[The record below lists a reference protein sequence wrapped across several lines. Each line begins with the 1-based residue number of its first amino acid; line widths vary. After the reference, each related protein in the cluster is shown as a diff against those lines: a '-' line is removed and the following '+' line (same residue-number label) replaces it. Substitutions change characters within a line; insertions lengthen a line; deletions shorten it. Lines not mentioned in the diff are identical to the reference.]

1 MDKVDIIICECFTP
15 EHQIIFFYDE
25 EGNELTARIHLKT
38 YKNVFKRLYTAIRY
52 VFGYKSR
59 FGEWDNFIVNPND
72 AEKLI
77 GILQQYKKQN
87 IGQK

>member
-25 EGNELTARIHLKT
+25 ESNELTARIHLKT

-77 GILQQYKKQN
+77 GILQQYKK
-87 IGQK
+87 